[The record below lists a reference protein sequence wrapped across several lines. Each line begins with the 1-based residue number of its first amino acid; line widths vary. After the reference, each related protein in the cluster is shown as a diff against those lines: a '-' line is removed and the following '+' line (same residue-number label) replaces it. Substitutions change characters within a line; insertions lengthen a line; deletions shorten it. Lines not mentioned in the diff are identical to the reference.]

1 MAKSK
6 PSDESSN
13 LTFEQAMTL
22 LEQIVRKLEGG
33 TLPLEEMLSEYAR
46 AVEAIQVCHGQLEGA
61 KRRIAQLQSVRE
73 DGTALVKEWED
84 AAPSARQDV
93 KEAPTR
99 KRNPS

>member
-1 MAKSK
+1 
-6 PSDESSN
+6 
-13 LTFEQAMTL
+13 MTL

-99 KRNPS
+99 KRNTS